1 MQRISSIK
9 KFTEPLKVINFKFLS
24 VSGGKERV
32 IGVIAKRARGEMA
45 KFLIQNRIEN
55 IKGIEDFSSMGFKFK
70 NFEDNTFT
78 FIAS

>member
-1 MQRISSIK
+1 
-9 KFTEPLKVINFKFLS
+9 
-24 VSGGKERV
+24 
-32 IGVIAKRARGEMA
+32 MA

-70 NFEDNTFT
+70 DFEDNTFT